1 MRLYDEVFYIYFKI
15 LSGQFDE
22 NKLIKEK
29 ASYASESIKSV
40 GTPAI
45 KVVVDIVKKYHG
57 KLPMAVASSG
67 MREHVL
73 ESLRTN
79 DLEKVYCIYLI
90 LFCLFCLFF
99 NLKIF
104 LKYKLFSTSMRL
116 LLQSRSQIPSL
127 PQTYFY

>member
-1 MRLYDEVFYIYFKI
+1 M
-15 LSGQFDE
+15 
-22 NKLIKEK
+22 IKEK

-90 LFCLFCLFF
+90 IFCLFCLFCITK
-99 NLKIF
+99 LKSGYLT
-104 LKYKLFSTSMRL
+104 LKLGAVG
-116 LLQSRSQIPSL
+116 
-127 PQTYFY
+127 